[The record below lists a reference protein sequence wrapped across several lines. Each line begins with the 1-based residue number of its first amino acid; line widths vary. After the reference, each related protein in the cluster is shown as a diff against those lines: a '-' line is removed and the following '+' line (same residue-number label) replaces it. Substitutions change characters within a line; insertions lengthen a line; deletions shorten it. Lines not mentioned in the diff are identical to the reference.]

1 MTIFV
6 QLNLCILYDVNI
18 ETGLKV
24 KDNLY
29 IHSECSLMS
38 IQTLNSL
45 YSSLNWT
52 NLAWLN
58 ILFKSIS
65 CALIG

>member
-38 IQTLNSL
+38 IQPSNSL
-45 YSSLNWT
+45 YSSIN
-52 NLAWLN
+52 
-58 ILFKSIS
+58 
-65 CALIG
+65 